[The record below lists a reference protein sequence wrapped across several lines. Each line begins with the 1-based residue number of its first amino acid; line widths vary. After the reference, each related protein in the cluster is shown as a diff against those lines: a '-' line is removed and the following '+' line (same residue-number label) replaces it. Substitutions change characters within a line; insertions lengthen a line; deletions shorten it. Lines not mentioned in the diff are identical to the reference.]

1 VPVTKSIDL
10 RQHVRDVPD
19 FPKPGILFRDV
30 TPLLGHKDALPA
42 AIAALAAPFQNQG
55 IQQVL
60 GIESRGFV
68 LGAPVAIALGA
79 GFTMVRKKGKLPY
92 ETRSVTYDL
101 EYGTDTVEMHTDA
114 VTPGQRVIVVDD
126 LIATGGTASAAVKLA
141 QDAGAVVVACAFLI
155 ELCFLEGRQKLGV
168 DRVHVVME
176 Y

>member
-1 VPVTKSIDL
+1 LSIDL
-10 RQHVRDVPD
+10 RRYVRDIPD

-30 TPLLGHKDALPA
+30 TPLLGDAKALPA
-42 AIAALAAPFQNQG
+42 AIDALAAPFKKDG
-55 IQQVL
+55 IEQVL

-79 GFTMVRKKGKLPY
+79 GFTLVRKKGKLPY

-114 VTPGQRVIVVDD
+114 IRSGQRVLVVDD
-126 LIATGGTASAAVKLA
+126 LIATGGTAAAAVQLA
-141 QDAGAVVVACAFLI
+141 KDAGAHVVAAVFLI
-155 ELCFLEGRQKLGV
+155 ELAGLGGRAKLGV
-168 DRVHVVME
+168 ERVHAVLG

>member
-1 VPVTKSIDL
+1 MPNSIDL
-10 RQHVRDVPD
+10 RRYVRDVPD
-19 FPKPGILFRDV
+19 FPKPGILVRDV
-30 TPLLGHKDALPA
+30 TPLLGACEALPA
-42 AIAALAAPFQNQG
+42 AIDALAAPFRKEG

-79 GFTMVRKKGKLPY
+79 GFTMVRKKGKLPW

-114 VTPGQRVIVVDD
+114 VKPGQRVLLVDD
-126 LIATGGTASAAVKLA
+126 LIATGGTAAAAVKLA
-141 QDAGAVVVACAFLI
+141 RDAGADVVGGAFLI
-155 ELCFLEGRQKLGV
+155 ELRGLGGRAQLGLE
-168 DRVHVVME
+168 RVHVVLE

>member
-1 VPVTKSIDL
+1 LAIDL
-10 RQHVRDVPD
+10 YRYVRDIPD

-30 TPLLGHKDALPA
+30 TPLLSDPKALPA
-42 AIAALAAPFQNQG
+42 AIDALAAPFRSES
-55 IQQVL
+55 IDQVL

-79 GFTMVRKKGKLPY
+79 GFTLVRKKGKLPY

-114 VTPGQRVIVVDD
+114 VGPGHRVLVVDD
-126 LIATGGTASAAVKLA
+126 LIATGGTAGAAVRLA
-141 QDAGAVVVACAFLI
+141 REAGATVVAAVFLI
-155 ELCFLEGRQKLGV
+155 ELTALGGRAKLGI
-168 DRVHVVME
+168 DRVHTVLS

>member
-1 VPVTKSIDL
+1 VTKSIDL

-19 FPKPGILFRDV
+19 FPKPGILFRDI
-30 TPLLGHKDALPA
+30 TPLLGHPEALPA
-42 AIAALAAPFQNQG
+42 AVDALAAPFRKEG

-79 GFTMVRKKGKLPY
+79 GFTMARKKGKLPY
-92 ETRSVTYDL
+92 KTRSVSYDL

-114 VTPGQRVIVVDD
+114 VQPGQRVLVVDD
-126 LIATGGTASAAVKLA
+126 LIATGGTAGAAVRLA
-141 QDAGAVVVACAFLI
+141 QDAGAVVVGCAFLI
-155 ELCFLEGRQKLGV
+155 ELKFLAGREKLGV

>member
-1 VPVTKSIDL
+1 LSIDL
-10 RQHVRDVPD
+10 YRYVRDIPD

-30 TPLLGHKDALPA
+30 TPLLSDPKALPA
-42 AIAALAAPFQNQG
+42 AIDALAAPFRNQG
-55 IQQVL
+55 IDQVL

-79 GFTMVRKKGKLPY
+79 GFTLVRKKGKLPY

-114 VTPGQRVIVVDD
+114 VGPGHRVLVVDD
-126 LIATGGTASAAVKLA
+126 LIATGGTAGAAVRLA
-141 QDAGAVVVACAFLI
+141 RDAGATVVAAVFLI
-155 ELCFLEGRQKLGV
+155 ELTALGGRAKLGI
-168 DRVHVVME
+168 DRVHTVLS